1 MPALRTG
8 KHVSALHQQVENMH
22 MLSDL
27 PTSVLCEVLR
37 HFEAPELSALAC
49 TCRLYHRIVTQD
61 LGEEYWRNLYRAQ
74 YPQYEAQARDPPR
87 DWKTLYKDS
96 FVKTKRIRQRALQRK
111 VNELQND
118 IHDVNREI
126 RTLNEEANDL
136 INQERSNT
144 SLYQEMDRGRTAE
157 VALKTWSPVSVSV
170 WHKQVVEQTPLDRTT
185 RMEDLES
192 KLKVT
197 KLLLRSV
204 LRRLETKKR
213 KLSDLQDTLQSVN
226 LKVT

>member
-1 MPALRTG
+1 MPVLRTG
-8 KHVSALHQQVENMH
+8 KHVSALRQQVEN

-49 TCRLYHRIVTQD
+49 TSRLYHRVVSQD
-61 LGEEYWRNLYRAQ
+61 LGAEYWRNLYRLQ
-74 YPQYEAQARDPPR
+74 YPQYEAQAQDSAK
-87 DWKTLYKDS
+87 DWKTLYKDC

-136 INQERSNT
+136 INQERSHT
-144 SLYQEMDRGRTAE
+144 SLYQEMDRGRSAE

-204 LRRLETKKR
+204 LRRLETKK
-213 KLSDLQDTLQSVN
+213 SSEG
-226 LKVT
+226 